1 MIELNDW
8 QAAIDNIRETAKTNN
23 PNFVAI
29 QWVTLHTAVEAL
41 ERMIPQ
47 KPELRAMDGFDI
59 EVAASLCCPTC
70 GGSVT
75 NYWVRGAK
83 PKHCQFCGQAIDWE
97 EAKA

>member
-1 MIELNDW
+1 MTYEEAKQDIIESGINLGAGDYV
-8 QAAIDNIRETAKTNN
+8 D
-23 PNFVAI
+23 P
-29 QWVTLHTAVEAL
+29 EAL
-41 ERMIPQ
+41 KIAAAALDKQIPK

-97 EAKA
+97 EAQT